1 MQHSGKIFEFFLII
15 FAECR
20 SSGTRQRNLFFFKKK
35 PSLSSATAQAL
46 GEATSKNSFFLF
58 FPFPCKQQSIYI
70 SQTTNQQQYITNHI
84 YISQTTKFV
93 RNPQFITNHKFIVHK
108 FTSSIH
114 RNYSA
119 SGSRRLRPSVRSR
132 RRSGC
137 GWPDLRCRR
146 PSDLVRRR
154 PRCPLHKKEDI
165 ARE

>member
-1 MQHSGKIFEFFLII
+1 M
-15 FAECR
+15 
-20 SSGTRQRNLFFFKKK
+20 
-35 PSLSSATAQAL
+35 
-46 GEATSKNSFFLF
+46 
-58 FPFPCKQQSIYI
+58 
-70 SQTTNQQQYITNHI
+70 
-84 YISQTTKFV
+84 TKFV
-93 RNPQFITNHKFIVHK
+93 QNPQFITNHKFIVHK

-119 SGSRRLRPSVRSR
+119 SGSQRLRPSVRSR

-165 ARE
+165 AREWQDKNVRSLKKSWKFRQHLPCTGTFPKPARKTSARRPTTTFPARRPTHQQIRHEGLHSLDLSHLIMRAENMEEDDPNFH